1 MKLNYIF
8 CVHTETLR
16 YLRNMDSCVF
26 IAASIIIYNN
36 KTNRKTQ
43 ALKEYKTK
51 NLSSAQSQL
60 NFSLFSQEADT
71 FVNEYSTCFG
81 VNKSKNALQK
91 GEWFRM

>member
-1 MKLNYIF
+1 MNVTAAVVFFYLVTHNKRKVITMKLNYIL

-43 ALKEYKTK
+43 AVKL
-51 NLSSAQSQL
+51 QSVQSGSRH
-60 NFSLFSQEADT
+60 FCE
-71 FVNEYSTCFG
+71 
-81 VNKSKNALQK
+81 
-91 GEWFRM
+91 